1 MGDAKNQFGF
11 SAGKA
16 MAMIIAIIFIAELV
30 IMVILIKT
38 DLLRVR
44 SNAVMIINAALLAGV
59 AGPPIYLLI
68 LMPLQRMMAAFS
80 RESSQQA
87 SEESQ
92 FDELTQVL
100 SRRAITVDLVEA
112 IAQSERYGNPLAVAM
127 VDVDKLKKI
136 NDEHGNNA
144 GDEVLKNVAGALT
157 EALRL
162 PDRVGRYRDEEF
174 LVVLPQTGVTDAK
187 KISERIRESVSLAD
201 VDGKDGPFTATVSI
215 GITEFVQGDD
225 LGGILS
231 RAEEA
236 VAKAK
241 SEGSNL
247 VKTA

>member
-1 MGDAKNQFGF
+1 MSDVNNQFGF

-16 MAMIIAIIFIAELV
+16 LAMIVVITFVAELV
-30 IMVILIKT
+30 VMAILVKT
-38 DLLRVR
+38 DLMQVR
-44 SNAVMIINAALLAGV
+44 SDAVFIINAALLAGI

-68 LMPLQRMMAAFS
+68 LVPLQKMMGAFS
-80 RESSQQA
+80 KDNKQQA

-100 SRRAITVDLVEA
+100 SRRAITVDLLET
-112 IAQSERYGNPLAVAM
+112 IAQSERYGNPMTVAM
-127 VDVDKLKKI
+127 VDVDQLKII
-136 NDEHGNNA
+136 NDEHGNQA
-144 GDEVLKNVAGALT
+144 GDEVLKNVAAALI

-174 LVVLPQTGVTDAK
+174 LIVLPQTGVTDAQ

-201 VDGKDGPFTATVSI
+201 VNGKGGSFTATVSI
-215 GITEFVQGDD
+215 GITEFIQGDD

-231 RAEEA
+231 RAEAA
-236 VAKAK
+236 VARAK

>member
-1 MGDAKNQFGF
+1 MSDVNNQFGF

-16 MAMIIAIIFIAELV
+16 LAMTMLIVFIAEIV
-30 IMVILIKT
+30 VMAILIKT
-38 DLLRVR
+38 NLMVIR
-44 SNAVMIINAALLAGV
+44 SNAVLVINAALLAGI
-59 AGPPIYLLI
+59 AGPPIYMLI
-68 LMPLQRMMAAFS
+68 LVPLQKMMSALS
-80 RESSQQA
+80 QDNQQQA

-100 SRRAITVDLVEA
+100 SRRAITVDLLET
-112 IAQSERYGNPLAVAM
+112 IAQSERYGNPLTVAM
-127 VDVDKLKKI
+127 VDVDQLKKI
-136 NDEHGNNA
+136 NADHGNDA
-144 GDEVLKNVAGALT
+144 GDEVLKSVAAALT

-174 LVVLPQTGVTDAK
+174 LIVLPQTVVGDAQ
-187 KISERIRESVSLAD
+187 KIAERIRESVSVAD
-201 VDGKDGPFTATVSI
+201 IDGKSGSFSATVSI
-215 GITEFVQGDD
+215 GITEFAQGDD
-225 LGGILS
+225 LGGILT